1 MTLTEY
7 LHQETQINTE
17 TLAFIN
23 SLFEQQ
29 EYKKYHLLLKEG
41 SHSKQLFYVEKGLLR
56 LFYNKEDKDITH
68 TFLLEQMFLP
78 QFHIRLIHYL
88 SVLLCQ
94 LP

>member
-29 EYKKYHLLLKEG
+29 EYKKYHLLLK
-41 SHSKQLFYVEKGLLR
+41 
-56 LFYNKEDKDITH
+56 
-68 TFLLEQMFLP
+68 
-78 QFHIRLIHYL
+78 
-88 SVLLCQ
+88 
-94 LP
+94 